1 MQEPQSGNQNPRT
14 DKLIEI
20 LEKEIQLSTELLD
33 LLHHEQQALTDMDM
47 QALIALTRKKESLL
61 SRIRLLD
68 ESLEE
73 TAGRICGASPDTNV
87 KLSDVI
93 ARTTGSARTSLTEC
107 RKNLAALRQ
116 KVLDRNHINKRF
128 AEDIRGYLNDAISM
142 ITGSMAGRPM
152 YGGQGVVR
160 PSANQPSL
168 ISREV

>member
-1 MQEPQSGNQNPRT
+1 MQEPQSGNQTPRT

-33 LLHHEQQALTDMDM
+33 LLHQEQQALTGMDM

-73 TAGRICGASPDTNV
+73 AAGRICDASPDKTV

-93 ARTTGSARTSLTEC
+93 ARTTGSARATLTEC

-116 KVLDRNHINKRF
+116 KVLDHNHINKRF

-152 YGGQGVVR
+152 YGGHGAAR